1 MNRRN
6 NMKRIAIPLLL
17 SLSLL
22 LSGCQNTDT
31 GSNGG
36 DSASTGAESVAV
48 IDMAALFSDRDLD
61 GSYDESAAVRIQL
74 EGETAVCDSDAV
86 SIDGSRITLLD
97 EGTYL
102 VSGALT
108 DGQIVVDAGDTD
120 KVQIVL
126 AGASLTCADSAAIYS
141 KSADKVF
148 LTLAEGTENTLT
160 NGGSYTAIDENNI
173 DSVVFSKT
181 DLTLNGSGSLTI
193 DAQAGHGVVS
203 KDELTITGG
212 SYTVTAAEHGMTGK
226 DSLAVAGGDFTI
238 ISGKDGLHAE
248 NADDSALGFL
258 YVADGTFTIT
268 AQGDAVSASGALQV
282 DGGTFDLTTDGGS
295 ASVTMTT
302 GDSFAPGGMGGGP
315 GGQDGAPLQGDP
327 PAGGETPPE
336 RPDNSGGQLPEL
348 PAQPSGSETASAAE
362 TAEGTETAE
371 DTVSQKGVKADG
383 ALTINGGTFTVDS
396 ADDCLHS
403 GGALAVTGGTFTL
416 SSGDDAI
423 HSDDAVTIRAGEF
436 SIPYCYEGVE
446 GLSVT
451 VEGGAFDVTAH
462 DDGFNAAGGA
472 DSSGFGGR
480 DEAFAASED
489 SFITVNGGT
498 ITVVSDGDCL
508 DSNGDLTV
516 NGGTLDLTCNG
527 NGNTALDCSGSYTN
541 NGGSVTTND
550 GSETNSGGRSGN
562 RLEEEREPLPSGRPK
577 A

>member
-48 IDMAALFSDRDLD
+48 IDTAALFSDRDLD
-61 GSYDESAAVRIQL
+61 GSYDESAAVHIQL

-126 AGASLTCADSAAIYS
+126 ASASLTCADSAAIYS

-160 NGGSYTAIDENNI
+160 NGGSYTAIDKNNI

-203 KDELTITGG
+203 KDELTI
-212 SYTVTAAEHGMTGK
+212 
-226 DSLAVAGGDFTI
+226 
-238 ISGKDGLHAE
+238 
-248 NADDSALGFL
+248 
-258 YVADGTFTIT
+258 
-268 AQGDAVSASGALQV
+268 
-282 DGGTFDLTTDGGS
+282 
-295 ASVTMTT
+295 
-302 GDSFAPGGMGGGP
+302 
-315 GGQDGAPLQGDP
+315 
-327 PAGGETPPE
+327 
-336 RPDNSGGQLPEL
+336 
-348 PAQPSGSETASAAE
+348 
-362 TAEGTETAE
+362 
-371 DTVSQKGVKADG
+371 
-383 ALTINGGTFTVDS
+383 NGGTFTVDS
-396 ADDCLHS
+396 VDDCLHS

-451 VEGGAFDVTAH
+451 VEGEAFDVTAH

-472 DSSGFGGR
+472 DSSGFGGM
-480 DEAFAASED
+480 DEPFAASED

>member
-1 MNRRN
+1 
-6 NMKRIAIPLLL
+6 MKRIAIPLLL

-48 IDMAALFSDRDLD
+48 IDTAALFSDRDLD
-61 GSYDESAAVRIQL
+61 GSYDESAAVHIQL

-97 EGTYL
+97 EGNYL

-126 AGASLTCADSAAIYS
+126 ASASLTCADSAAIYS

-160 NGGSYTAIDENNI
+160 NGGSYTAIDKNNI

-203 KDELTITGG
+203 KDERTIT
-212 SYTVTAAEHGMTGK
+212 
-226 DSLAVAGGDFTI
+226 
-238 ISGKDGLHAE
+238 
-248 NADDSALGFL
+248 
-258 YVADGTFTIT
+258 
-268 AQGDAVSASGALQV
+268 
-282 DGGTFDLTTDGGS
+282 
-295 ASVTMTT
+295 
-302 GDSFAPGGMGGGP
+302 
-315 GGQDGAPLQGDP
+315 
-327 PAGGETPPE
+327 
-336 RPDNSGGQLPEL
+336 
-348 PAQPSGSETASAAE
+348 
-362 TAEGTETAE
+362 
-371 DTVSQKGVKADG
+371 
-383 ALTINGGTFTVDS
+383 GGTFTVDS
-396 ADDCLHS
+396 VDDCLHS

-451 VEGGAFDVTAH
+451 VEGAAFDVIAH

-480 DEAFAASED
+480 DEPFAASED

>member
-48 IDMAALFSDRDLD
+48 IDTAALFSDRDLD
-61 GSYDESAAVRIQL
+61 GSYDESAAVHIQL

-126 AGASLTCADSAAIYS
+126 ASASLTCADSAAIYS

-160 NGGSYTAIDENNI
+160 NGG
-173 DSVVFSKT
+173 
-181 DLTLNGSGSLTI
+181 
-193 DAQAGHGVVS
+193 
-203 KDELTITGG
+203 
-212 SYTVTAAEHGMTGK
+212 
-226 DSLAVAGGDFTI
+226 
-238 ISGKDGLHAE
+238 
-248 NADDSALGFL
+248 
-258 YVADGTFTIT
+258 
-268 AQGDAVSASGALQV
+268 
-282 DGGTFDLTTDGGS
+282 
-295 ASVTMTT
+295 
-302 GDSFAPGGMGGGP
+302 
-315 GGQDGAPLQGDP
+315 
-327 PAGGETPPE
+327 
-336 RPDNSGGQLPEL
+336 
-348 PAQPSGSETASAAE
+348 
-362 TAEGTETAE
+362 
-371 DTVSQKGVKADG
+371 
-383 ALTINGGTFTVDS
+383 TFTVDS
-396 ADDCLHS
+396 VDDCLHS

-451 VEGGAFDVTAH
+451 VEGAAFDVIAH

-480 DEAFAASED
+480 DEPFAASED

>member
-48 IDMAALFSDRDLD
+48 IDTAALFSDRDLD
-61 GSYDESAAVRIQL
+61 GSYDESAAVHIQL

-120 KVQIVL
+120 KAHIVL
-126 AGASLTCADSAAIYS
+126 ASASLTCADSAAIYS

-160 NGGSYTAIDENNI
+160 NGGSYTAIDKNNI

-203 KDELTITGG
+203 KDELTI
-212 SYTVTAAEHGMTGK
+212 
-226 DSLAVAGGDFTI
+226 
-238 ISGKDGLHAE
+238 
-248 NADDSALGFL
+248 
-258 YVADGTFTIT
+258 
-268 AQGDAVSASGALQV
+268 
-282 DGGTFDLTTDGGS
+282 
-295 ASVTMTT
+295 
-302 GDSFAPGGMGGGP
+302 
-315 GGQDGAPLQGDP
+315 
-327 PAGGETPPE
+327 
-336 RPDNSGGQLPEL
+336 
-348 PAQPSGSETASAAE
+348 
-362 TAEGTETAE
+362 
-371 DTVSQKGVKADG
+371 
-383 ALTINGGTFTVDS
+383 NGGTFTVDS
-396 ADDCLHS
+396 VDDCLHS

-451 VEGGAFDVTAH
+451 VEGAAFDVIAH

-472 DSSGFGGR
+472 DSSGAVR
-480 DEAFAASED
+480 
-489 SFITVNGGT
+489 
-498 ITVVSDGDCL
+498 
-508 DSNGDLTV
+508 
-516 NGGTLDLTCNG
+516 
-527 NGNTALDCSGSYTN
+527 
-541 NGGSVTTND
+541 
-550 GSETNSGGRSGN
+550 RQ
-562 RLEEEREPLPSGRPK
+562 
-577 A
+577 

>member
-48 IDMAALFSDRDLD
+48 IDTAALFSDRDLD
-61 GSYDESAAVRIQL
+61 GSYDESAAVHIQL

-160 NGGSYTAIDENNI
+160 NGGSYTAIDKNNI

-203 KDELTITGG
+203 KDELTI
-212 SYTVTAAEHGMTGK
+212 
-226 DSLAVAGGDFTI
+226 
-238 ISGKDGLHAE
+238 
-248 NADDSALGFL
+248 
-258 YVADGTFTIT
+258 
-268 AQGDAVSASGALQV
+268 
-282 DGGTFDLTTDGGS
+282 
-295 ASVTMTT
+295 
-302 GDSFAPGGMGGGP
+302 
-315 GGQDGAPLQGDP
+315 
-327 PAGGETPPE
+327 
-336 RPDNSGGQLPEL
+336 
-348 PAQPSGSETASAAE
+348 
-362 TAEGTETAE
+362 
-371 DTVSQKGVKADG
+371 
-383 ALTINGGTFTVDS
+383 NGGTFTVDS
-396 ADDCLHS
+396 VDDCLHS

-451 VEGGAFDVTAH
+451 VEGAAFDVTAH

-480 DEAFAASED
+480 DEPFAASED

>member
-48 IDMAALFSDRDLD
+48 IDTAALFSDRDLD
-61 GSYDESAAVRIQL
+61 GSYDESAAVHIQL

-126 AGASLTCADSAAIYS
+126 ASASLTCADSAAIYS

-160 NGGSYTAIDENNI
+160 NGGSYTAIDKNNI

-203 KDELTITGG
+203 KDELTI
-212 SYTVTAAEHGMTGK
+212 
-226 DSLAVAGGDFTI
+226 
-238 ISGKDGLHAE
+238 
-248 NADDSALGFL
+248 
-258 YVADGTFTIT
+258 
-268 AQGDAVSASGALQV
+268 
-282 DGGTFDLTTDGGS
+282 
-295 ASVTMTT
+295 
-302 GDSFAPGGMGGGP
+302 
-315 GGQDGAPLQGDP
+315 
-327 PAGGETPPE
+327 
-336 RPDNSGGQLPEL
+336 
-348 PAQPSGSETASAAE
+348 
-362 TAEGTETAE
+362 
-371 DTVSQKGVKADG
+371 
-383 ALTINGGTFTVDS
+383 NGGTFTVDS
-396 ADDCLHS
+396 VDDCLHS

-451 VEGGAFDVTAH
+451 VEGAAFDVIAH

-480 DEAFAASED
+480 DEPFAASED

>member
-1 MNRRN
+1 
-6 NMKRIAIPLLL
+6 MKRIAIPLLL

-22 LSGCQNTDT
+22 LNGCQNTDT

-48 IDMAALFSDRDLD
+48 IDTAALFSDRDLD
-61 GSYDESAAVRIQL
+61 GSYDESAAVHIQL

-126 AGASLTCADSAAIYS
+126 ASASLTCADSAAIYS

-160 NGGSYTAIDENNI
+160 NGGSYTAIDKNNI

-203 KDELTITGG
+203 KDELTI
-212 SYTVTAAEHGMTGK
+212 
-226 DSLAVAGGDFTI
+226 
-238 ISGKDGLHAE
+238 
-248 NADDSALGFL
+248 
-258 YVADGTFTIT
+258 
-268 AQGDAVSASGALQV
+268 
-282 DGGTFDLTTDGGS
+282 
-295 ASVTMTT
+295 
-302 GDSFAPGGMGGGP
+302 
-315 GGQDGAPLQGDP
+315 
-327 PAGGETPPE
+327 
-336 RPDNSGGQLPEL
+336 
-348 PAQPSGSETASAAE
+348 
-362 TAEGTETAE
+362 
-371 DTVSQKGVKADG
+371 
-383 ALTINGGTFTVDS
+383 NGGTFTVDS
-396 ADDCLHS
+396 VDDCLHS

-451 VEGGAFDVTAH
+451 VEGEAFDVTAH

-472 DSSGFGGR
+472 DSSGFGGM
-480 DEAFAASED
+480 DEPFAASED

>member
-1 MNRRN
+1 
-6 NMKRIAIPLLL
+6 MKRIAIPLLL

-48 IDMAALFSDRDLD
+48 IDTAALFSDRDLD
-61 GSYDESAAVRIQL
+61 GSYDESAAVHIQL

-126 AGASLTCADSAAIYS
+126 ASASLTCADSAAIYS

-160 NGGSYTAIDENNI
+160 NGGSYTAIDKNNI

-203 KDELTITGG
+203 KDELTI
-212 SYTVTAAEHGMTGK
+212 
-226 DSLAVAGGDFTI
+226 
-238 ISGKDGLHAE
+238 
-248 NADDSALGFL
+248 
-258 YVADGTFTIT
+258 
-268 AQGDAVSASGALQV
+268 
-282 DGGTFDLTTDGGS
+282 
-295 ASVTMTT
+295 
-302 GDSFAPGGMGGGP
+302 
-315 GGQDGAPLQGDP
+315 
-327 PAGGETPPE
+327 
-336 RPDNSGGQLPEL
+336 
-348 PAQPSGSETASAAE
+348 
-362 TAEGTETAE
+362 
-371 DTVSQKGVKADG
+371 
-383 ALTINGGTFTVDS
+383 NGGTFTVDS
-396 ADDCLHS
+396 VDDCLHS

-451 VEGGAFDVTAH
+451 VEGAAFDVIAH

-480 DEAFAASED
+480 DEPFAASED

>member
-1 MNRRN
+1 
-6 NMKRIAIPLLL
+6 MKRIAIPLLL

-48 IDMAALFSDRDLD
+48 IDTAALFSDRDLD
-61 GSYDESAAVRIQL
+61 GSYDESAAVHIQL

-126 AGASLTCADSAAIYS
+126 ASASLTCADSAAIYS

-160 NGGSYTAIDENNI
+160 NGGSYTAIDKNNI

-203 KDELTITGG
+203 KDELTI
-212 SYTVTAAEHGMTGK
+212 
-226 DSLAVAGGDFTI
+226 
-238 ISGKDGLHAE
+238 
-248 NADDSALGFL
+248 
-258 YVADGTFTIT
+258 
-268 AQGDAVSASGALQV
+268 
-282 DGGTFDLTTDGGS
+282 
-295 ASVTMTT
+295 
-302 GDSFAPGGMGGGP
+302 
-315 GGQDGAPLQGDP
+315 
-327 PAGGETPPE
+327 
-336 RPDNSGGQLPEL
+336 
-348 PAQPSGSETASAAE
+348 
-362 TAEGTETAE
+362 
-371 DTVSQKGVKADG
+371 
-383 ALTINGGTFTVDS
+383 NGGTFTVDS
-396 ADDCLHS
+396 VDDCLHS

-451 VEGGAFDVTAH
+451 VEGEAFDVTAH

-472 DSSGFGGR
+472 DSSGFGGM
-480 DEAFAASED
+480 DEPFAASED

>member
-48 IDMAALFSDRDLD
+48 IDTAALFSDRDLD
-61 GSYDESAAVRIQL
+61 GSYDESAAVHIQL

-126 AGASLTCADSAAIYS
+126 ASASLTCADSAAIYS

-160 NGGSYTAIDENNI
+160 NGGIYTAIDKNNI

-193 DAQAGHGVVS
+193 DAQAGHGVGS
-203 KDELTITGG
+203 KDELTIT
-212 SYTVTAAEHGMTGK
+212 
-226 DSLAVAGGDFTI
+226 
-238 ISGKDGLHAE
+238 
-248 NADDSALGFL
+248 
-258 YVADGTFTIT
+258 
-268 AQGDAVSASGALQV
+268 
-282 DGGTFDLTTDGGS
+282 
-295 ASVTMTT
+295 
-302 GDSFAPGGMGGGP
+302 
-315 GGQDGAPLQGDP
+315 
-327 PAGGETPPE
+327 
-336 RPDNSGGQLPEL
+336 
-348 PAQPSGSETASAAE
+348 
-362 TAEGTETAE
+362 
-371 DTVSQKGVKADG
+371 
-383 ALTINGGTFTVDS
+383 GGTFTVDS

-451 VEGGAFDVTAH
+451 VEGEAFDVTAH

-472 DSSGFGGR
+472 DSSDFGGM
-480 DEAFAASED
+480 DEPFAASED

>member
-1 MNRRN
+1 
-6 NMKRIAIPLLL
+6 MKRIAIPLLL

-48 IDMAALFSDRDLD
+48 IDTAALFSDRDLD
-61 GSYDESAAVRIQL
+61 GSYDESAAVHIQL

-126 AGASLTCADSAAIYS
+126 ASASLTCADSAAIYS

-160 NGGSYTAIDENNI
+160 NGGSYTAIDKNNI

-203 KDELTITGG
+203 KDELTI
-212 SYTVTAAEHGMTGK
+212 
-226 DSLAVAGGDFTI
+226 
-238 ISGKDGLHAE
+238 
-248 NADDSALGFL
+248 
-258 YVADGTFTIT
+258 
-268 AQGDAVSASGALQV
+268 
-282 DGGTFDLTTDGGS
+282 
-295 ASVTMTT
+295 
-302 GDSFAPGGMGGGP
+302 
-315 GGQDGAPLQGDP
+315 
-327 PAGGETPPE
+327 
-336 RPDNSGGQLPEL
+336 
-348 PAQPSGSETASAAE
+348 
-362 TAEGTETAE
+362 
-371 DTVSQKGVKADG
+371 
-383 ALTINGGTFTVDS
+383 NGGTFTVDS
-396 ADDCLHS
+396 VDDCLHS
-403 GGALAVTGGTFTL
+403 GGALAVTGGTFPL

-451 VEGGAFDVTAH
+451 VEGAAFDVTAH

-480 DEAFAASED
+480 DEPFAASED